1 MLVPGTGRCFLFSF
15 PGAERYS
22 YQRKP
27 HDARTPR
34 IAEEIIWHAS
44 MIDTEGISS
53 IGTPRNGV
61 ADAGA
66 SPAASRSVAEGSTAG
81 AGSPGSGAE
90 VHG

>member
-1 MLVPGTGRCFLFSF
+1 MFSF
-15 PGAERYS
+15 FVPWSGTLL